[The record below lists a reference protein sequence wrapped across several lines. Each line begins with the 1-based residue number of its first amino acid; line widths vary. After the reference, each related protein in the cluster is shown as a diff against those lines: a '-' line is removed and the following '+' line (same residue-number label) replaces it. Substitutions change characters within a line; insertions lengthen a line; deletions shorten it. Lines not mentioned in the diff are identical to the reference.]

1 VTAFPAGSIPLFTWT
16 ATNGLWDTNGGS
28 DKRAFLSTRS
38 LGGGTG
44 IVALDTGTQTVV
56 AVDSALVPTYLTVA
70 AVIDFTSI
78 AAGAC
83 AESTLA
89 LPGASAGDSVA
100 PGWPAGLESG
110 LIGTMRISGS
120 NTVAVRVCNLS
131 GTAVDP
137 AAAMFRATV
146 VRSF

>member
-1 VTAFPAGSIPLFTWT
+1 VTVFPAGSIPLYTWT

-38 LGGGTG
+38 LGSGTG
-44 IVALDTGTQTVV
+44 IVTVDTGTQTVV
-56 AVDSALVPTYLTVA
+56 AVDSATVPTYLTIS
-70 AVIDFTSI
+70 AVVDFPSI
-78 AAGAC
+78 SAGVCADSTLSMPGAAAG
-83 AESTLA
+83 E
-89 LPGASAGDSVA
+89 SVA
-100 PGWPAGLESG
+100 PGWPAGFESG
-110 LIGTMRISGS
+110 LIGMMRINAS

-131 GTAVDP
+131 GATLDP